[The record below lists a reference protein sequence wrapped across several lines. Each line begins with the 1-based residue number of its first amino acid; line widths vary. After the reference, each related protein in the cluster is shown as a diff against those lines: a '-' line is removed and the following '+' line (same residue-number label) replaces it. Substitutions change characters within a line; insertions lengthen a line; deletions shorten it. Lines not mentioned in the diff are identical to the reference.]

1 MFSSAVGSLN
11 GGSVWNGGDVV
22 VNGYKASKSLFFSI
36 SFNNDSHNTWYSLLD
51 QGGSG
56 GYAIS
61 GAAIGGNAHK
71 RGATAGKGGNAQ
83 SGHSGNVNGSDIE
96 NYGGFII
103 NSPFASKYFCLI
115 CFFSDFDHNLFV
127 DTGGKGGVTQ
137 SGVAVGGNGKG
148 GGGSALSGS
157 TGSSN
162 GSSVLNSGSVIVN
175 GYKSSMSFFLIFF
188 GFPWFL
194 SFFSRPGWRW
204 RICGQ
209 RCCDWW

>member
-71 RGATAGKGGNAQ
+71 RGATAGEGGECPVWA
-83 SGHSGNVNGSDIE
+83 
-96 NYGGFII
+96 F
-103 NSPFASKYFCLI
+103 
-115 CFFSDFDHNLFV
+115 
-127 DTGGKGGVTQ
+127 
-137 SGVAVGGNGKG
+137 
-148 GGGSALSGS
+148 
-157 TGSSN
+157 
-162 GSSVLNSGSVIVN
+162 
-175 GYKSSMSFFLIFF
+175 
-188 GFPWFL
+188 W
-194 SFFSRPGWRW
+194 
-204 RICGQ
+204 Q
-209 RCCDWW
+209 REW